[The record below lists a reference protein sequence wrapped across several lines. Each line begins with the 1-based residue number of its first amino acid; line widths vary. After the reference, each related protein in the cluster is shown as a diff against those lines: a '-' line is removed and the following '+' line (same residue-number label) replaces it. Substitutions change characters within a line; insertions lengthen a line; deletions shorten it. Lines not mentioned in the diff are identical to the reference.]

1 MNNERYTTEAL
12 NAIEKARLS
21 SVFHRQNYVGTE
33 HLLVGLL
40 KETDGTASQVL
51 NLTAEGVY
59 NIRYLRYNTRD
70 EANGLQC

>member
-51 NLTAEGVY
+51 MNAGITAEKVPSVSR
-59 NIRYLRYNTRD
+59 ISSFR
-70 EANGLQC
+70 